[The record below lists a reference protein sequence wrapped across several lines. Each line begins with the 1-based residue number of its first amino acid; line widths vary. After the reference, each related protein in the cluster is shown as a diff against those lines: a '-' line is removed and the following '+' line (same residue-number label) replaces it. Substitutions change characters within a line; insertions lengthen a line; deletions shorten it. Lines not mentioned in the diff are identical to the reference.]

1 MDFSF
6 LLMLLAGG
14 AYLLKRQDQ
23 LRRIRLLA
31 SHLGK
36 YTIEK
41 RLEELTT
48 GYLRAL
54 AEPEIQ
60 RQTQIWQLLG
70 PAEKSLS
77 EQFSRFAKAFAEVEA
92 SQTRVS
98 RLPFALPYADR
109 LLPQATFDLRQA
121 LTLHAQG
128 LTQAARESS
137 DRPPRE
143 RAFTLMAE
151 IFLLQHTCHWFC
163 RSRSVASARLL
174 SRHKTSHAQA
184 LAAVSANTRQAY
196 LTLIG
201 A

>member
-54 AEPEIQ
+54 AEPEAQ
-60 RQTQIWQLLG
+60 RQAQIWQLLG

-98 RLPFALPYADR
+98 RLPIALPYADR

-128 LTQAARESS
+128 LAQAARESS
-137 DRPPRE
+137 DQLPRE

-184 LAAVSANTRQAY
+184 LAAVSTSTRQAY
-196 LTLIG
+196 LALIG
-201 A
+201 T